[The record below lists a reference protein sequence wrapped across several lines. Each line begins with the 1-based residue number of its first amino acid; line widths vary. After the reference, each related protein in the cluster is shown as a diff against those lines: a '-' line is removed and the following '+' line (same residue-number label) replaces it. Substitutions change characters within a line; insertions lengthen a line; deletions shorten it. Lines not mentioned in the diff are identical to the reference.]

1 MTFEIVFQ
9 TFLNS
14 LLYGSILSLS
24 SFAIILIFK
33 TSTTTNFA
41 QGTISVVGAF
51 IAAFM
56 FSRHNVPLIIG
67 LPVGMIVSFLIGLFI
82 DTQIFRRSRFLTPV
96 GKQMITM
103 GLVLFITGL
112 LPVIFGDVPLY
123 VSKIM
128 EGNLLFTLFGKSF
141 VMTYHAFLSTIVSIV
156 IIAALFIALKFTKWG
171 LGVRATASSEKV
183 AGLMG
188 VNTRVIT
195 AMSWSIAGGLGALA
209 AIFYAGAN
217 TGSVEVSFM
226 TNVQVNGFLSTILGG
241 FSTFGGPI
249 LGSWLITIATNLI
262 GYQYSV
268 WKDVIVYSLIL
279 LTILFLPRGLFG
291 KKVIKKV

>member
-1 MTFEIVFQ
+1 
-9 TFLNS
+9 
-14 LLYGSILSLS
+14 
-24 SFAIILIFK
+24 
-33 TSTTTNFA
+33 
-41 QGTISVVGAF
+41 
-51 IAAFM
+51 
-56 FSRHNVPLIIG
+56 
-67 LPVGMIVSFLIGLFI
+67 
-82 DTQIFRRSRFLTPV
+82 
-96 GKQMITM
+96 
-103 GLVLFITGL
+103 
-112 LPVIFGDVPLY
+112 
-123 VSKIM
+123 
-128 EGNLLFTLFGKSF
+128 
-141 VMTYHAFLSTIVSIV
+141 
-156 IIAALFIALKFTKWG
+156 
-171 LGVRATASSEKV
+171 
-183 AGLMG
+183 
-188 VNTRVIT
+188 
-195 AMSWSIAGGLGALA
+195 MSWSIAGGLGALA